1 MRHFELETS
10 AGTSVTVLVLG
21 EKNSKMLVMTVEEE
35 LPRKYF
41 ID

>member
-10 AGTSVTVLVLG
+10 AGTSVIVLVLG
-21 EKNSKMLVMTVEEE
+21 EKNSKMLVMIVEEE

-41 ID
+41 LD